1 MPNKKAR
8 NKNTELTYAPLYI
21 SLTERSTDDSSFSFD
36 LPPSSLA
43 KTANLST
50 TKTRKRKSR
59 PAGKSWEAEDD
70 TPKAFARLMDRQS
83 GSIQPRK
90 GLDNGDRGKKKKKR
104 KLDDSSAMRNVGKKF
119 AKEELKIKPGESM
132 GEFSRRV
139 DAAIPVHFPKGDG
152 ASRGKQVISRKKKE
166 GKRNQKEDGDD
177 NVEPE
182 EGEEIHSDDAE
193 VDEGLRAAM
202 EEIDKVK
209 RRAKGRK
216 RGESPDPWAELTA
229 KREAPK
235 FGEVVA
241 APPSLKKPRPL
252 LKTRGAAVD
261 VDGVPRAAGSL
272 AKREEL
278 AGERRS
284 IVEAYRKLMEGKR
297 SGKIL

>member
-1 MPNKKAR
+1 M
-8 NKNTELTYAPLYI
+8 
-21 SLTERSTDDSSFSFD
+21 
-36 LPPSSLA
+36 
-43 KTANLST
+43 
-50 TKTRKRKSR
+50 
-59 PAGKSWEAEDD
+59 G
-70 TPKAFARLMDRQS
+70 RQS
-83 GSIQPRK
+83 GSIQRK
-90 GLDNGDRGKKKKKR
+90 GLDNGDRGKKKKR
-104 KLDDSSAMRNVGKKF
+104 KLDDSSATGNAEKKF
-119 AKEELKIKPGESM
+119 AKEELSIKPGESM
-132 GEFSRRV
+132 SEFSRRV

-152 ASRGKQVISRKKKE
+152 VSRGKQMKEKLRKKKE
-166 GKRNQKEDGDD
+166 GKMNQKKEDGDD
-177 NVEPE
+177 NMEPE

-193 VDEGLRAAM
+193 VDEELRAAM
-202 EEIDKVK
+202 GEIEKVK

-235 FGEVVA
+235 FGEVAA

-252 LKTRGAAVD
+252 LKTKGAAVD

-297 SGKIL
+297 GGKVL